1 MMDCGR
7 QPVDHPGSPMIEV
20 SEMTP
25 KADLT
30 AYSGRQ
36 KIFHWIVA
44 IAVLTTIPAGLIMNR
59 IGEGPAQDQLYDLH
73 RSLGL
78 VILVLALLRV
88 GVRLL
93 DGAPA
98 PFAGLTPFQRIVSVT
113 VHRLLYAL
121 LLLMPILGWAAMSAY
136 GGEWS
141 FFHLFMPPPLLP
153 KNETATNIL
162 FRLHE
167 IGGFLMAA
175 LVIVH
180 ISAAIYHGLVR
191 GDGVLI
197 RMLPNFRKQ
206 QRV

>member
-1 MMDCGR
+1 
-7 QPVDHPGSPMIEV
+7 
-20 SEMTP
+20 MTP

-44 IAVLTTIPAGLIMNR
+44 GAVLAIIPAGLIMNR

-88 GVRLL
+88 GVRLA
-93 DGAPA
+93 DGVPA
-98 PFAGLTPFQRIVSVT
+98 PIAGLTPFQRIASMT
-113 VHRLLYAL
+113 VHTLLYAL

-141 FFHLFMPPPLLP
+141 FFHLFMPPALLP
-153 KNETATNIL
+153 KSETAANIL

-167 IGGFLMAA
+167 IGGFLIAA
-175 LVIVH
+175 LVSVH
-180 ISAAIYHGLVR
+180 ISAAIYHGAVR
-191 GDGVLI
+191 RDGVLT
-197 RMLPNFRKQ
+197 RMLPNCR
-206 QRV
+206 RPGI